1 MIPRRFSDLP
11 EYAFPRLR
19 ALLERHPPGGE
30 PLAMSIGEPR
40 HPMPA
45 LMHES
50 LARHAQGYANY
61 PPIDGTPGFREAVG
75 AWLTRRF
82 SLPEGMVDPDRMI
95 LPLNGTREGLFMA
108 VMALAPATKNGQR
121 AAVLIPNPFYQCY
134 AAAALAVGAEPVF
147 VAATE
152 ESGWL
157 PDYASLPEELLARTA
172 FAFYCSPSNPQ
183 GAVAS
188 REQLGRIAALAENYD
203 FIVGFDECYSEIYPG
218 DTPPPGGMEAAVA
231 EGVSLDHV
239 LVFNSLSKRSNA
251 PGLRSGFVAG
261 GTVPI
266 AAMTRLRSY
275 AGAPSPLPVLH
286 TADAL
291 WRDETHVVANRAL
304 YHEKFALADEIL
316 GGLPGYTAPR
326 GGFFLWLDVGDGE
339 AVTVDLWRKHGVR
352 VLPGA
357 YIGRGDP
364 RFIDGM
370 NPGTRFIRVA
380 LVESAEILRPGLQ
393 AVAEVLR
400 GGATHPAEASA

>member
-30 PLAMSIGEPR
+30 PIAMSIGEPR

-45 LMHES
+45 LMHET
-50 LARHAQGYANY
+50 LAAHAEGYAKY
-61 PPIDGTPGFREAVG
+61 PPIDGTPGYREAVDG
-75 AWLTRRF
+75 WLTQRF
-82 SLPEGMVDPDRMI
+82 GLPDGTIDPDRMV

-108 VMALAPATKNGQR
+108 VMALAGRQKNGQR
-121 AAVLIPNPFYQCY
+121 AAVLMPNPFYQCY

-152 ESGWL
+152 ENGWL
-157 PDYASLPEELLARTA
+157 PDYASLPEDLLARTV

-188 REQLGRIAALAENYD
+188 REQLGRITALAENYD
-203 FIVGFDECYSEIYPG
+203 FVVGFDECYSEIYPG
-218 DTPPPGGMEAAVA
+218 DPPPGGLEAAVA

-261 GTVPI
+261 GAGLI
-266 AAMTRLRSY
+266 EAMKRLRSY

-286 TADAL
+286 AAEAM
-291 WRDETHVVANRAL
+291 WRDEAHVTANRAL
-304 YHEKFALADEIL
+304 YREKYALVDEIL
-316 GGLPGYTAPR
+316 GGLPGYTVPR
-326 GGFFLWLDVGDGE
+326 GGFFLWLDTGDGE
-339 AVTVDLWRKHGVR
+339 AATVRLWREHGVR

-357 YIGRGDP
+357 YLGRSDP

-370 NPGTRFIRVA
+370 NPGTRYIRAA
-380 LVESAEILRPGLQ
+380 LVEPVAALRPGLE
-393 AVAEVLR
+393 AIAGILTTRER
-400 GGATHPAEASA
+400 PPAEATA